1 MFLRLCLAGV
11 LFLAPIRS
19 AASDVSASL
28 TLDRGYRHLYDLDFA
43 GAEQEFNA
51 WQQQHPANPMGPASQ
66 AAGLLFAEF
75 HRLGVLET
83 QFYESDE
90 AFDARKKLAPDPS
103 VRKRFDEILTQSD
116 GLAQSRLT
124 RDPQDRDALLALTM
138 SAGLRADYAALVENV
153 ILLLSG
159 IRRRLPVGPKNF

>member
-1 MFLRLCLAGV
+1 MVLDHFTFCQKFVNTRPSWRPEHLVASFAAALAGV

-28 TLDRGYRHLYDLDFA
+28 TLDRGYRHLLNLDFA

-90 AFDARKKLAPDPS
+90 AFDARK
-103 VRKRFDEILTQSD
+103 IQ
-116 GLAQSRLT
+116 
-124 RDPQDRDALLALTM
+124 
-138 SAGLRADYAALVENV
+138 
-153 ILLLSG
+153 
-159 IRRRLPVGPKNF
+159 PVCSQAF